1 MKLTTTT
8 VRALTLPP
16 GVSERTFFDDSLPGF
31 GVRVRRSGAKT
42 FVVQY
47 KHAGKN
53 RRIAIGTVEALDF
66 GKARATAKDLL
77 ARVRLGEDPAGAR
90 LEQRQR
96 PVYTFAS
103 LLPRFLT
110 RQAARLK
117 PRSLVESRRHLE
129 VHCRP
134 LHTRAVDT
142 IDRRDSAVLLGDIA
156 DKSGPSAANSVHGTL
171 SAYSKWLLYEG
182 LIETSFTL
190 HINRA
195 VENAPRSRLLT
206 DTELVAIWRALEDA
220 GQYAAVMRLLL
231 LCGSRRDEIAN
242 LKWSETDLER
252 ALITLAP
259 ARTKGRLLHEIPLST
274 QALAILQAQPRR
286 IEPDGTPRD
295 LVFGYGT
302 GGWQAWSRS
311 KADLDAGLAAS
322 GTPVAGWVTH
332 DFRRAI
338 STALHER
345 FGTAPHVV
353 ESILGHRI
361 GGIAATYNLSS
372 YRDLKRVALQKWG
385 DHLETLVTGKPAST
399 VVALKR

>member
-1 MKLTTTT
+1 M
-8 VRALTLPP
+8 
-16 GVSERTFFDDSLPGF
+16 
-31 GVRVRRSGAKT
+31 
-42 FVVQY
+42 
-47 KHAGKN
+47 
-53 RRIAIGTVEALDF
+53 
-66 GKARATAKDLL
+66 
-77 ARVRLGEDPAGAR
+77 
-90 LEQRQR
+90 
-96 PVYTFAS
+96 
-103 LLPRFLT
+103 
-110 RQAARLK
+110 
-117 PRSLVESRRHLE
+117 
-129 VHCRP
+129 
-134 LHTRAVDT
+134 
-142 IDRRDSAVLLGDIA
+142 
-156 DKSGPSAANSVHGTL
+156 
-171 SAYSKWLLYEG
+171 
-182 LIETSFTL
+182 
-190 HINRA
+190 
-195 VENAPRSRLLT
+195 
-206 DTELVAIWRALEDA
+206 
-220 GQYAAVMRLLL
+220 
-231 LCGSRRDEIAN
+231 
-242 LKWSETDLER
+242 
-252 ALITLAP
+252 
-259 ARTKGRLLHEIPLST
+259 LHEIPLST